1 MELNDEWFNVLIN
14 TPSDHLKNV
23 CFTNKKTISICS
35 DKQFWYEKF
44 DGLPII
50 NPGNSINQ
58 WIIEY
63 KRIVEANNTADDLLY
78 IAKKYYNKFGEG
90 IEINFKFDP
99 TDNLDDIITE
109 EIVDNLIYSGPSSD
123 DRENV
128 QKIIISFDL
137 YSPME
142 NHIKHDMAYLYLQN
156 GEYTYNAWDQNL
168 SLNEIKNILIKIF
181 YYYPD
186 IIPYDSFHRSYFYP
200 FSKNNRK
207 NSHPIQNN
215 LF

>member
-14 TPSDHLKNV
+14 TPSDYLKNV

-35 DKQFWYEKF
+35 DKQFWHEKF

-58 WIIEY
+58 WIQEY
-63 KRIVEANNTADDLLY
+63 KRIVEANNTANDLLY
-78 IAKKYYNKFGEG
+78 IARKYTRFGKDV
-90 IEINFKFDP
+90 EINFKFNP
-99 TDNLDDIITE
+99 SDNLDDIITE
-109 EIVDNLIYSGPSSD
+109 EIEDNLIYSGPSRD
-123 DRENV
+123 NRENV

-137 YSPME
+137 HNPME
-142 NHIKHDMAYLYLQN
+142 NHTHDMAYLYLQN

-186 IIPYDSFHRSYFYP
+186 IVPYDRLHRSYFMD
-200 FSKNNRK
+200 KNNRK
-207 NSHPIQNN
+207 NSYFIQNN